1 MLIKTTLVSVVYQL
15 NGVKYCCVIFY
26 FVNKGEKGVEPQ
38 EMRMP
43 VSGSSRTPNK
53 SHSGHISLIL
63 LSIL

>member
-1 MLIKTTLVSVVYQL
+1 MLIKTTLVSVVYHL

-43 VSGSSRTPNK
+43 NK